1 MKGNPGREFLLVTF
15 YAAKHNGL
23 LHGPKACRPAIN
35 GTQPT
40 ADRALASPFMTRS
53 GDRAATVTMDP
64 HESRLQTSSG
74 RTRMPMRFAADQ
86 PREGTKFGQRAAQPI
101 IGIAC
106 KQTRKVAAE

>member
-1 MKGNPGREFLLVTF
+1 MMGNPGRQFLLVTF
-15 YAAKHNGL
+15 YTAKHNGL
-23 LHGPKACRPAIN
+23 LHKAEACRPAIN

-40 ADRALASPFMTRS
+40 ADRALASPFKTRS
-53 GDRAATVTMDP
+53 GDRVAMTDP

-74 RTRMPMRFAADQ
+74 RTSMRSAADQ

-101 IGIAC
+101 IVIAC